1 MVGAALVARLVGS
14 GVRVLALARTRTAHQ
29 RLAEAG
35 AEPVY
40 GDLTEP
46 IGWRRD
52 AAEADE
58 LWHLGLPRLNPPLRP
73 AGARRRAREAAAG
86 ATALAEA
93 FAWKPVVVAS
103 SGLVYGDRPGRPAE
117 ETDPPAPLL
126 IARAALAAEEA
137 LAGPGTRVVRLPWVY
152 GPAGLARD
160 VIVGL
165 RVGRYRV
172 VGPGDNRWA
181 LLSVEDAVGALI
193 AAAGGPAGVYNAAE
207 PDPPTQLEVVRAL
220 CAVPGHRVPDHVP
233 PAMGRIA
240 LGGAMSEALAASLQ
254 LRTDRIRALGWAPSG
269 DWRVSLPRLAEGSL
283 PLPG

>member
-1 MVGAALVARLVGS
+1 MVGAALVARLVAS
-14 GVRVLALARTRTAHQ
+14 GVRVRALARSRAAHQ

-58 LWHLGLPRLNPPLRP
+58 LWHLGLPRLNPPVRP
-73 AGARRRAREAAAG
+73 AGARRHAKEAAAAAG
-86 ATALAEA
+86 ALAEV
-93 FAWKPVVVAS
+93 FAGRRIVVAS
-103 SGLVYGDRPGRPAE
+103 SGLVYGDRPGRPAD
-117 ETDPPAPLL
+117 ETDLTRPLL
-126 IARAALAAEEA
+126 LARAALAAEEA
-137 LAGPGTRVVRLPWVY
+137 LAGPRTHVVRLPWVY
-152 GPAGLARD
+152 GEAGLARD
-160 VIVGL
+160 LIVGL

-181 LLSVEDAVGALI
+181 LLGVDDAVEALI
-193 AAAGGPAGVYNAAE
+193 AAAGGPPGVYNAAE

-220 CAVPGHRVPDHVP
+220 STVPGHRMPDHVP
-233 PAMGRIA
+233 PGMGRIS

-254 LRTDRIRALGWAPSG
+254 LRTDRLRALGWAPAG
-269 DWRVSLPRLAEGSL
+269 DWRISLPMLAEGPL